1 MKKAMASI
9 SRLIYPLAALALAA
23 AALAVPTATAGDGKK
38 GENPARHDC
47 DRHHGHHKGECAE
60 RPGTSAPAASATTAP
75 AASASAAAQSAPTA
89 SAAYVHVQSAP
100 PVPRS
105 STAPTF
111 VPNVLLVRFRRS
123 VSSARQAAFLRGLGL
138 RTKEEIAQLHV
149 RAVYI
154 DPVKRADIVAALS
167 RSSLVAGVD
176 RDEVF
181 HIMGTPPAAS
191 SILSQQWG
199 LQVAGFI
206 SAFQRTHGSS
216 SIVVAVIDTGVDAS
230 QPALAGAVLPGLN
243 LVSGGTNV
251 ADDNG
256 HGTAVAGVIAARAV
270 NGALGVCSACT
281 ILPIKALDAKGSGDL
296 GAVAVGITK
305 AADLGARVINL
316 SLGGPLGL
324 DVLQQAVVYAESK
337 GAVVVAASGNSGSS
351 SPFYPAGYP
360 TVLSVAGTDQTD
372 HLYPWSDYGTW
383 VRVSAPGCNVAP
395 LVAGGYGEFC
405 GTSSATPLVAGL
417 AALALSSSPTGTST
431 DVVNAI
437 QSTAQHIPATVQFGR
452 IDAAAAL
459 NALGVPAA
467 HAAPATL
474 LNVLL
479 RGTLTATHRTL
490 SYVRAVSAGAVT
502 AVLRFPRRTRLT
514 LTIRTSAGD
523 RIATVSG
530 VSPLRLRTSVAAD
543 MVRFVVSHR
552 TTARV
557 AYTLTLTYSKSGP

>member
-1 MKKAMASI
+1 MRKAMASMH
-9 SRLIYPLAALALAA
+9 RLFAATVLVTAA
-23 AALAVPTATAGDGKK
+23 FAVPAASADEGWHG
-38 GENPARHDC
+38 
-47 DRHHGHHKGECAE
+47 HHGHHGHHVGRHEVDESAAA
-60 RPGTSAPAASATTAP
+60 PATAASATPAPTSSTSAPAPATGASG
-75 AASASAAAQSAPTA
+75 PTA
-89 SAAYVHVQSAP
+89 SAASVHVQPAP

-105 STAPTF
+105 STTPTF
-111 VPNVLLVRFRRS
+111 VPNVLLVRFRRG
-123 VSSARQAAFLRGLGL
+123 VSSARQSSFLQGLGL
-138 RTKEEIAQLHV
+138 RTKEEIAQLGV
-149 RAVYI
+149 RAVFI
-154 DPVKRADIVAALS
+154 DPARRVDIVAALN

-181 HIMGTPPAAS
+181 HIMGTPPS
-191 SILSQQWG
+191 GPTMLSQQWG
-199 LQVAGFI
+199 LQVAGFT

-216 SIVVAVIDTGVDAS
+216 SIIVAVIDTGVDAS

-324 DVLQQAVVYAESK
+324 DVLQQAIDYAESK

-417 AALALSSSPTGTST
+417 AALALSSTPTGTST
-431 DVVNAI
+431 QVVNAI
-437 QSTAQHIPATVQFGR
+437 QTTAQHIPATVQFGR
-452 IDAAAAL
+452 IDASAAL
-459 NALGVPAA
+459 SALGVPAA
-467 HAAPATL
+467 QATL
-474 LNVLL
+474 LNVVL
-479 RGTLTATHRTL
+479 RGTLTPTRRTS
-490 SYVRAVSAGAVT
+490 SYARAVSTGAVT
-502 AVLRFPRRTRLT
+502 AVLRFPRRMRLT
-514 LTIRTSAGD
+514 LTVRTSAGD
-523 RIATVSG
+523 RVATASG
-530 VSPLRLRTSVAAD
+530 VSPLRLRKSVAGD
-543 MVRFVVSHR
+543 MLRFVVSNR
-552 TTARV
+552 AKTKV
-557 AYTLTLTYSKSGP
+557 AYTLTLSYLKSGP

>member
-1 MKKAMASI
+1 MRKAMASFFRSI
-9 SRLIYPLAALALAA
+9 A
-23 AALAVPTATAGDGKK
+23 ATALVV
-38 GENPARHDC
+38 A
-47 DRHHGHHKGECAE
+47 AV
-60 RPGTSAPAASATTAP
+60 AVPAASADEGWHGHHGKHHHKADQSAPATSASSTASAPASVQSTPMAP
-75 AASASAAAQSAPTA
+75 AAD
-89 SAAYVHVQSAP
+89 VHVQPAA

-105 STAPTF
+105 STTPTF
-111 VPNVLLVRFRRS
+111 VSNVLLVRFRRG
-123 VSSARQAAFLRGLGL
+123 VSSARQSALLQGLGL

-154 DPVKRADIVAALS
+154 DPAQRTDIVAALN

-181 HIMGTPPAAS
+181 HMMGTPPSAS

-216 SIVVAVIDTGVDAS
+216 SIIVAVIDTGVDAS

-243 LVSGGTNV
+243 LVTGGTNA

-270 NGALGVCSACT
+270 NGAVGVCSACT

-324 DVLQQAVVYAESK
+324 DVLQQAVDYAESK

-452 IDAAAAL
+452 IDASAAL
-459 NALGVPAA
+459 SALGVPAA
-467 HAAPATL
+467 QATPATL
-474 LNVLL
+474 LNVVL
-479 RGTLTATHRTL
+479 RGTLTATQRTRT
-490 SYVRAVSAGAVT
+490 YVRAVSTGAVT
-502 AVLRFPRRTRLT
+502 AVLRFPQRTRLT
-514 LTIRTSAGD
+514 FTLRTSAGD

-530 VSPLRLRTSVAAD
+530 LSPLRLRKSVAGD
-543 MVRFVVSHR
+543 MVRFVVSQKAR
-552 TTARV
+552 TKV
-557 AYTLTLTYSKSGP
+557 AYTLTLSYLKSGP